1 MSAPRVLIIEGD
13 LAEAQNLE
21 EAIFEI
27 PERNEAAAIAAAA
40 SASPSGD
47 PATQTGTRLSRRYWW
62 SARVLHAST
71 LEGGLEAIRDE
82 AADLVLLNPSL
93 QANGGMEAYRRIKI
107 LAPELPVVLLL
118 DSPSDEGIGRLALR
132 EGAQDALLKS
142 RCDWEFLAHAMENA
156 LERGRLVKAMWKTFL
171 IDAHTGLPNRQG
183 FTYLASTLQAA
194 SRAASTPLR
203 MIVAACSAGTAAT
216 EDDVARA
223 GEGLRA
229 SCGLFDLVG
238 RLGSGQFGILSADL
252 DVAELRDRMKEC
264 EPDMNLRWSEWR
276 PDPDSRESLESVDRL
291 ITGAEMLLDQS
302 MFAARAVQ

>member
-27 PERNEAAAIAAAA
+27 PERNEAANHA
-40 SASPSGD
+40 SGADLSGA
-47 PATQTGTRLSRRYWW
+47 PATGLSRRYWW
-62 SARVLHAST
+62 SARVLHATT
-71 LEGGLEAIRDE
+71 LEGGLEAIRDD

-93 QANGGMEAYRRIKI
+93 PHNGGIEAYRRLKI
-107 LAPELPVVLLL
+107 LAPELPVILLL
-118 DSPSDEGIGRLALR
+118 DTPEDEGIGRIALR

-142 RCDWEFLAHAMENA
+142 RCDWESLAHAMENA

-171 IDAHTGLPNRQG
+171 IDPHTGLPNRQG

-194 SRAASTPLR
+194 SRAASVPLR
-203 MIVAACSAGTAAT
+203 MMVAACPSGCAAT
-216 EDDVARA
+216 EDEVARTA
-223 GEGLRA
+223 EGLRA
-229 SCGLFDLVG
+229 SAGLFDLVG
-238 RLGSGQFGILSADL
+238 RLGTGQFGILSADL
-252 DVAELRDRMKEC
+252 DVAELRDRVKEC
-264 EPDMNLRWSEWR
+264 EPDLTLRWSEWR

-302 MFAARAVQ
+302 LFATRAVQ